1 MRSRFERG
9 KLLPNV
15 IVILTKLKG
24 QLMNRQRLLIAVGVI
39 CGLTLLGCKAG
50 NKSATNS
57 AATTP
62 DAAAEAGPEKMKP
75 APGTGNVQGKV
86 FYNNKP
92 APNIE
97 VKLCE
102 TFSRFVSGCG
112 GKVYSARTDSDGVYV
127 IANVP
132 PKAYEALTARVFD
145 TDEYVFATSGF
156 AGISAAKYDVT
167 ADKTLFVNTT
177 HLFKSD
183 LKLTNPKAAAKVS
196 TQGLELKWEPYPE
209 AAYYKVSV
217 YPNDHMVTS
226 PYTNKRVDGTSFSLD
241 KPLQSGTYRW
251 QVTAFNGQD
260 RKLAESPDDI
270 EFTVTDGK

>member
-1 MRSRFERG
+1 MDARRVV
-9 KLLPNV
+9 L
-15 IVILTKLKG
+15 
-24 QLMNRQRLLIAVGVI
+24 AVVAI
-39 CGLTLLGCKAG
+39 CAILTLLSCKAS
-50 NKSATNS
+50 NKSSTNS
-57 AATTP
+57 ASAEAN
-62 DAAAEAGPEKMKP
+62 AAAEAGPEKAKP

-92 APNIE
+92 VPNIE

-112 GKVYSARTDSDGVYV
+112 GKVYTARTDTDGVYL
-127 IANVP
+127 IANIP

-156 AGISAAKYDVT
+156 AGISAAKYEV
-167 ADKTLFVNTT
+167 ASDKTLFVSTT

-217 YPNDHMVTS
+217 FPNDHLVTS
-226 PYTNKRVDGTSFSLD
+226 PFTNKRVDGTSFSVD

-251 QVTAFNGQD
+251 QVTAFSGQD

-270 EFTVTDGK
+270 EFTITDGGK